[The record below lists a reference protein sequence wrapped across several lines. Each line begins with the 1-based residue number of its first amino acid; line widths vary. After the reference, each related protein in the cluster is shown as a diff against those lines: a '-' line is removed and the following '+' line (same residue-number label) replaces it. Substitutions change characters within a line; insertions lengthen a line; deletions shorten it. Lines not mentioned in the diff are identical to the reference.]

1 MANETAA
8 EIAAHYT
15 ALGHSV
21 ELINGIDGGTQ
32 GQELDDA
39 EKQAAVD
46 RNVEHLELMKTR
58 DYWTS
63 ESFTAVDAAIVTGK
77 AYTP

>member
-1 MANETAA
+1 MADETAA
-8 EIAAHYT
+8 EIAAHYS
-15 ALGHSV
+15 ALGDSV
-21 ELINGIDGGTQ
+21 DLINGINGGTQ
-32 GQELDDA
+32 GQELEDA
-39 EKQAAVD
+39 EKQDMVD

>member
-8 EIAAHYT
+8 EIAAHYS
-15 ALGHSV
+15 ALRDSV
-21 ELINGIDGGTQ
+21 DVINGINGGTQ
-32 GQELDDA
+32 GQELEDA
-39 EKQAAVD
+39 EKQDMVD

-77 AYTP
+77 AYSP